1 MNKQH
6 ALVLGAIGAT
16 GRELVLQLLAH
27 PAFGEVSIFVR
38 KKPVL
43 EHQKLKV
50 HEIDF
55 SKLNSYRNL
64 VVGDVLFSAL
74 GTTLKVAGSKA
85 NQYEVDYTYQYEF
98 AKMASENGVNH
109 YALVSST
116 GANKDSCFFYL
127 KTKGALE
134 EEIKKLSFTAI
145 QIFQPPTLIRQADLL
160 RPAEK
165 RGIRMLNT
173 LNRFGIL
180 RSQKPLS
187 VSVLAKK
194 MIDGTQHN
202 TQDITIYQPKD
213 IEEETSF

>member
-6 ALVLGAIGAT
+6 ALVLGATGAT
-16 GRELVLQLLAH
+16 GRELVKQLVSH
-27 PAFGEVSIFVR
+27 PTFASVSIFVR
-38 KKPVL
+38 KKPAL

-55 SKLNSYRNL
+55 SKLNSYKNL

-194 MIDGTQHN
+194 MIDEVQHN
-202 TQDITIYQPKD
+202 TQGMNIYQPKD

>member
-6 ALVLGAIGAT
+6 AMVLGATGAT
-16 GRELVLQLLAH
+16 GRELVTQLLAH
-27 PAFGEVSIFVR
+27 PAFASVSIFVR
-38 KKPVL
+38 KKPDF

-55 SKLNSYRNL
+55 SKLRNYKNL

-74 GTTLKVAGSKA
+74 GTTRKVAGSKA

-116 GANKDSCFFYL
+116 GANKDAWFFYL

-134 EEIKKLSFTAI
+134 EEIKKLPFKSI
-145 QIFQPPTLIRQADLL
+145 KIYQPPTLIRQADLL

-165 RGIRMLNT
+165 RGLRILNT

-194 MIDGTQHN
+194 MIDEVLLNKQGKT
-202 TQDITIYQPKD
+202 TYQPKD
-213 IEEETSF
+213 IKE

>member
-1 MNKQH
+1 MNKLH
-6 ALVLGAIGAT
+6 ALVLGATGAT
-16 GRELVLQLLAH
+16 GRDLVMQLLTH

-38 KKPVL
+38 KKPDL
-43 EHQKLKV
+43 EHHKLKV

-55 SKLNSYRNL
+55 SKLNSYKNL

>member
-1 MNKQH
+1 M
-6 ALVLGAIGAT
+6 VLGATGAT
-16 GRELVLQLLAH
+16 GRELVTQLLAH
-27 PAFGEVSIFVR
+27 PAFASVSIFVR
-38 KKPVL
+38 KKPDF

-55 SKLNSYRNL
+55 SKFSNYKNL

-74 GTTLKVAGSKA
+74 GTTRKVAGSKA

-116 GANKDSCFFYL
+116 GANKDAWFFYL

-134 EEIKKLSFTAI
+134 EEIKKLPFKSI
-145 QIFQPPTLIRQADLL
+145 KIYQPPTLIRQADLL

-165 RGIRMLNT
+165 RGIRILNT

-194 MIDGTQHN
+194 IIDEVLRNKQGK
-202 TQDITIYQPKD
+202 TIYQPKD
-213 IEEETSF
+213 IKE

>member
-6 ALVLGAIGAT
+6 AIVLGATGAT
-16 GRELVLQLLAH
+16 GRELVTQLLAH
-27 PAFGEVSIFVR
+27 PSFDEVSIFVR
-38 KKPVL
+38 KKPDF

-55 SKLNSYRNL
+55 SKLSNYKNL

-74 GTTLKVAGSKA
+74 GTTRKVAGSKA

-116 GANKDSCFFYL
+116 GANKDAWFFYL

-134 EEIKKLSFTAI
+134 EEIKKLPFKSI
-145 QIFQPPTLIRQADLL
+145 KIYQPPTLIRQADLL

-165 RGIRMLNT
+165 RGLRILNT

-194 MIDGTQHN
+194 MIDEVLCNKQGKT
-202 TQDITIYQPKD
+202 TYQPKD
-213 IEEETSF
+213 IKE

>member
-1 MNKQH
+1 M
-6 ALVLGAIGAT
+6 LGATGAT
-16 GRELVLQLLAH
+16 GRELVIQLLAH

-38 KKPVL
+38 KKPDL
-43 EHQKLKV
+43 EHHKLKI

-55 SKLNSYRNL
+55 SKLNSYKNL

-74 GTTLKVAGSKA
+74 GTTLKDAGSKA
-85 NQYEVDYTYQYEF
+85 KQYEVDYTYQYEF

-109 YALVSST
+109 YLLVSST
-116 GANKDSCFFYL
+116 GANKDAWFFYL

-134 EEIKKLSFTAI
+134 EEIKKLSFKSI
-145 QIFQPPTLIRQADLL
+145 KIYQPPTLIRQADLL

-165 RGIRMLNT
+165 RGILILNT

-187 VSVLAKK
+187 VTVLAKK
-194 MIDGTQHN
+194 MIDEVLHN
-202 TQDITIYQPKD
+202 KQGKTTYQTRDIV
-213 IEEETSF
+213 E

>member
-6 ALVLGAIGAT
+6 ALVLGATGAT

>member
-1 MNKQH
+1 MKKYH
-6 ALVLGAIGAT
+6 ALVLGATGST
-16 GRELVLQLLAH
+16 GRELVMQLLTH

-38 KKPVL
+38 KKPDL
-43 EHQKLKV
+43 EHHKLKV

-55 SKLNSYRNL
+55 SKLNSYKNL

-74 GTTLKVAGSKA
+74 GTTLKDAGSKA
-85 NQYEVDYTYQYEF
+85 KQYEVDYTYQYEF
-98 AKMASENGVNH
+98 AKMASENRVNH
-109 YALVSST
+109 YSLVSST
-116 GANKDSCFFYL
+116 GANKDAWFFYL

-134 EEIKKLSFTAI
+134 EEIKKLPFKSI
-145 QIFQPPTLIRQADLL
+145 KIYQPPTLIRQADLL

-187 VSVLAKK
+187 VSALAKK
-194 MIDGTQHN
+194 MIDEVQHN
-202 TQDITIYQPKD
+202 TQGINIYQPKD
-213 IEEETSF
+213 IEL

>member
-6 ALVLGAIGAT
+6 AMVLGATGAT
-16 GRELVLQLLAH
+16 GRDLVTQLLAH
-27 PAFGEVSIFVR
+27 PAFASVSIFVR
-38 KKPVL
+38 KKPDF

-50 HEIDF
+50 HEVDF
-55 SKLNSYRNL
+55 SKFSNYKNL

-74 GTTLKVAGSKA
+74 GTTRKVAGSKA

-116 GANKDSCFFYL
+116 GANKNAWFFYL

-134 EEIKKLSFTAI
+134 EEIKKLPFKSI
-145 QIFQPPTLIRQADLL
+145 KIYQPPTLIRQADLL

-165 RGIRMLNT
+165 RGIRILNT

-194 MIDGTQHN
+194 MIDEVLRNKQGKT
-202 TQDITIYQPKD
+202 TYQPKD
-213 IEEETSF
+213 IKE

>member
-6 ALVLGAIGAT
+6 AMVLGATGAT
-16 GRELVLQLLAH
+16 GRELVTQLLAH
-27 PAFGEVSIFVR
+27 PAFASVSIFVR
-38 KKPVL
+38 KKPDF

-55 SKLNSYRNL
+55 SKFSNYKNL

-74 GTTLKVAGSKA
+74 GTTRKVAGSKA

-116 GANKDSCFFYL
+116 GANKNAWFFYL

-134 EEIKKLSFTAI
+134 EEIKKLPFKSI
-145 QIFQPPTLIRQADLL
+145 KIYQPPTLIRQADLL

-165 RGIRMLNT
+165 RGIRILNT

-194 MIDGTQHN
+194 IIDEVLRNKQGK
-202 TQDITIYQPKD
+202 TIYQPKD
-213 IEEETSF
+213 IKE

>member
-6 ALVLGAIGAT
+6 ALVLGATGAT
-16 GRELVLQLLAH
+16 GRELVKQLVAH
-27 PAFGEVSIFVR
+27 PAFASVSIFVR
-38 KKPVL
+38 KKPAL

-55 SKLNSYRNL
+55 SKLNSYKNL

-116 GANKDSCFFYL
+116 GANKDSCFFTSKL
-127 KTKGALE
+127 KVPW
-134 EEIKKLSFTAI
+134 KKKSKNYHLQLFKSF
-145 QIFQPPTLIRQADLL
+145 
-160 RPAEK
+160 
-165 RGIRMLNT
+165 
-173 LNRFGIL
+173 
-180 RSQKPLS
+180 SHKP
-187 VSVLAKK
+187 
-194 MIDGTQHN
+194 
-202 TQDITIYQPKD
+202 
-213 IEEETSF
+213 

>member
-6 ALVLGAIGAT
+6 AMVLGATGAT
-16 GRELVLQLLAH
+16 GRELVTQLLAH
-27 PAFGEVSIFVR
+27 PAFASVSIFVR
-38 KKPVL
+38 KKPDF

-55 SKLNSYRNL
+55 SKLRNYKNL

-74 GTTLKVAGSKA
+74 GTTRKVAGSKA

-98 AKMASENGVNH
+98 AKMASENRVNH
-109 YALVSST
+109 YSLVSSA
-116 GANKDSCFFYL
+116 GANKDAWFFYL
-127 KTKGALE
+127 KMKGALE
-134 EEIKKLSFTAI
+134 DEVKKLSFTSTHV
-145 QIFQPPTLIRQADLL
+145 FQPPTLIRQADLL

-165 RGIRMLNT
+165 RGIRILNT
-173 LNRFGIL
+173 LNHFGIL

-194 MIDGTQHN
+194 MIDEVLINKQGK
-202 TQDITIYQPKD
+202 ITYQPKD
-213 IEEETSF
+213 IVL

>member
-6 ALVLGAIGAT
+6 ALVLGATGAT

-38 KKPVL
+38 KKPDL
-43 EHQKLKV
+43 EHHKLKV

-55 SKLNSYRNL
+55 SKLNSYKNL

-74 GTTLKVAGSKA
+74 GTTRKDAGSKA
-85 NQYEVDYTYQYEF
+85 NQYEVDYTYQYKF
-98 AKMASENGVNH
+98 AKMASENGVNQ

-116 GANKDSCFFYL
+116 GANKDAWFFYL
-127 KTKGALE
+127 KTKGTLE
-134 EEIKKLSFTAI
+134 EEIKKLPFKSI
-145 QIFQPPTLIRQADLL
+145 KIYQPPTLIRQADLL

-165 RGIRMLNT
+165 RGIRILNT
-173 LNRFGIL
+173 LNHFGIL

-194 MIDGTQHN
+194 MIDEVLHN
-202 TQDITIYQPKD
+202 KQSKTTYQPKD
-213 IEEETSF
+213 IEL

>member
-6 ALVLGAIGAT
+6 ALVLGATGAT
-16 GRELVLQLLAH
+16 GRELVKQLVVH
-27 PAFGEVSIFVR
+27 PAFASVSIFVR
-38 KKPVL
+38 KKPAF

-55 SKLNSYRNL
+55 SKLESYKNL

-74 GTTLKVAGSKA
+74 GTTLKVAGSKV

-127 KTKGALE
+127 KMKGALE

-145 QIFQPPTLIRQADLL
+145 QIFQPQTLIRQTDLL

-165 RGIRMLNT
+165 RVIRMLNT
-173 LNRFGIL
+173 LNRFGTL
-180 RSQKPLS
+180 RSLKPLP

-202 TQDITIYQPKD
+202 TQDITIYRPKD
-213 IEEETSF
+213 IEE

>member
-6 ALVLGAIGAT
+6 AMVLGATGAT
-16 GRELVLQLLAH
+16 GRDLVTQLLAH
-27 PAFGEVSIFVR
+27 PAFASVSIFVR
-38 KKPVL
+38 KKPDF

-55 SKLNSYRNL
+55 SKLSNYKNL

-74 GTTLKVAGSKA
+74 GTTRKVAGSKA

-116 GANKDSCFFYL
+116 GANKDAWFFYL

-134 EEIKKLSFTAI
+134 EEIKKLPFKSIKIYQT
-145 QIFQPPTLIRQADLL
+145 PTLIRQADLL

-165 RGIRMLNT
+165 RGIRILNT

-194 MIDGTQHN
+194 MIDEVLRNKQGK
-202 TQDITIYQPKD
+202 TIYQPKD
-213 IEEETSF
+213 ITE

>member
-6 ALVLGAIGAT
+6 ALVLGATGAT
-16 GRELVLQLLAH
+16 GRELVKQLVSH
-27 PAFGEVSIFVR
+27 PTFASVSIFVR
-38 KKPVL
+38 KKPAL

-55 SKLNSYRNL
+55 SKLNSYKNL

-98 AKMASENGVNH
+98 AKMDSENGVNH

-194 MIDGTQHN
+194 MIDEVQHN
-202 TQDITIYQPKD
+202 TQGMNIYQPKD

>member
-6 ALVLGAIGAT
+6 ALVLGATGAT
-16 GRELVLQLLAH
+16 GRELVKQLVAH
-27 PAFGEVSIFVR
+27 PAFASVSIFVR
-38 KKPVL
+38 KKPAL

-55 SKLNSYRNL
+55 SKLNSYKNL

-194 MIDGTQHN
+194 MIDEVQHN
-202 TQDITIYQPKD
+202 TQGMNIYQPKD

>member
-6 ALVLGAIGAT
+6 ALVLGATGAT
-16 GRELVLQLLAH
+16 GRELVMQLLAH

-38 KKPVL
+38 KKPAL

-55 SKLNSYRNL
+55 SKLNSYKNL

-194 MIDGTQHN
+194 MINGTQHN

-213 IEEETSF
+213 IEEGTSF